1 MKILVEKV
9 QFEND
14 EDSLTVFEKQDVII
28 SNKSLHMFKV
38 CGDVMF
44 SVYKI
49 NINNTPTFLIQK
61 ISLQDPDI
69 VTNLQHAFVQKKGSK
84 QDYGKYQNSFE

>member
-1 MKILVEKV
+1 MQILVEKV

-14 EDSLTVFEKQDVII
+14 EDSLVIFEKQDINI
-28 SNKSLHMFKV
+28 GKKSLHLFKV
-38 CGDVMF
+38 CGDIMF

-49 NINNTPTFLIQK
+49 NINNKPNFLIQK

-69 VTNLQHAFVQKKGSK
+69 VTNLQHAFVQKKGNK
-84 QDYGKYQNSFE
+84 QDYEI